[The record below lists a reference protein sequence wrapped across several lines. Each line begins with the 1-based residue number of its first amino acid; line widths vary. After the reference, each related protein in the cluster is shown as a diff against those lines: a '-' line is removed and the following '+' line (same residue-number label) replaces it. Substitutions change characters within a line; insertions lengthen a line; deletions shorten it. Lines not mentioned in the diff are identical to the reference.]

1 MVGIQEV
8 TMPFSHPIEVR
19 FRDLD
24 AMGHVN
30 NAVVVSF
37 MEQARFQ
44 WWRTFLGGRKF
55 QEEGFLIARA
65 EVDYRMPIL
74 LGDDVRVEL
83 HCSRVGNSSFELTY
97 RITKGLGGDLF
108 AEGRTVQV
116 MLDFATNRPKN
127 LESGTR
133 EWLEA
138 QA

>member
-1 MVGIQEV
+1 
-8 TMPFSHPIEVR
+8 MPFSHPIEVR
-19 FRDLD
+19 FSDLD

-37 MEQARFQ
+37 MEQGRFQ

-55 QEEGFLIARA
+55 QEEGFLIARV

-83 HCSRVGNSSFELTY
+83 HCTKVGTSSFELTY
-97 RITKGLGGDLF
+97 RLTKGLGGELF

-116 MLDFATNRPKN
+116 MLDFATNRPRP
-127 LESGTR
+127 LAPATR

-138 QA
+138 QG

>member
-1 MVGIQEV
+1 
-8 TMPFSHPIEVR
+8 MPFSHAIEVR
-19 FRDLD
+19 FSDLD

-55 QEEGFLIARA
+55 QEEGFLLARV

-83 HCSRVGNSSFELTY
+83 HCSRTGNSSFELSY
-97 RITKGLGGDLF
+97 RVTKGLGGELF
-108 AEGRTVQV
+108 AEGKTVQV
-116 MLDFATNRPKN
+116 MVEAGTARPVPIRPETRAW
-127 LESGTR
+127 LES
-133 EWLEA
+133 

>member
-1 MVGIQEV
+1 
-8 TMPFSHPIEVR
+8 MPFSHPIEVR

-44 WWRTFLGGRKF
+44 WWRAFLGGRKF
-55 QEEGFLIARA
+55 QEEGFLIART
-65 EVDYRMPIL
+65 EVDYRQPIL

-83 HCSRVGNSSFELTY
+83 RCTRVGNSSFELAY
-97 RITKGLGGDLF
+97 RLTKGLGGELF
-108 AEGRTVQV
+108 AEAKTVQV
-116 MLDFATNRPKN
+116 MLDFTTNRPKN
-127 LESGTR
+127 LEPGTR
-133 EWLEA
+133 DWLEA